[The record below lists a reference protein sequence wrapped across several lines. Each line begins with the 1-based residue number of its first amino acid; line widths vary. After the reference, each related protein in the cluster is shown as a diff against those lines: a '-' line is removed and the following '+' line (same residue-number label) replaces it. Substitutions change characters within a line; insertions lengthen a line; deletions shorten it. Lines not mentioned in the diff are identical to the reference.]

1 MIIYDFIAEER
12 NSMSLSCEAI
22 DSSLEDTDLMICR
35 TGVIFCFLDIMLS
48 HLLARCAMKAAKV
61 GADYSF
67 FGAHGVVF
75 YLVSAPDFSATA
87 VCARFFDFFAVIRQ
101 MIVEIHRAHF
111 FAAKLALYHSLWTG
125 RLVARH
131 PAAHEPH
138 VAVFAGDL
146 NARARVLV
154 RIESCYSTGPR
165 AGTDIVA
172 SRRLEAREELGLS
185 SVLGELALG
194 QRGAQ
199 LRDRHSPR
207 GARRLVLVVGVRAAD
222 P

>member
-22 DSSLEDTDLMICR
+22 DSSFEDTDLVICR
-35 TGVIFCFLDIMLS
+35 TGMIFCFLDIMLS

-131 PAAHEPH
+131 PAAREPH

-146 NARARVLV
+146 KARARALV

-165 AGTDIVA
+165 AGTDVVR

-194 QRGAQ
+194 QPGAQ
-199 LRDRHSPR
+199 LRDRHSLR
-207 GARRLVLVVGVRAAD
+207 WARRLVLVVGVRAAD